1 MVCMLLNMFEA
12 RPMNE
17 NKTQSG
23 EKKEEVNLN
32 NGYDSQFDHIS
43 EQKKNT
49 TTTAEATKNQRQHN
63 NAHNNVYIKLKH
75 LKAIKTLK
83 QNILLSENVKMRMKL
98 TCLLFF
104 FLLLFYLA
112 VSIKKISNKNMS
124 KINSQSHLPPT

>member
-43 EQKKNT
+43 EQKKIQQQQP
-49 TTTAEATKNQRQHN
+49 KQRRI
-63 NAHNNVYIKLKH
+63 NV
-75 LKAIKTLK
+75 
-83 QNILLSENVKMRMKL
+83 NIIMRITMY
-98 TCLLFF
+98 T
-104 FLLLFYLA
+104 
-112 VSIKKISNKNMS
+112 SS
-124 KINSQSHLPPT
+124 

>member
-23 EKKEEVNLN
+23 EKKKKSTWTMDTIASLTTLVN
-32 NGYDSQFDHIS
+32 
-43 EQKKNT
+43 KKNT

-83 QNILLSENVKMRMKL
+83 QNILLSENVEMRMKL

-112 VSIKKISNKNMS
+112 VSLKKN
-124 KINSQSHLPPT
+124 Q